1 MLNKQYRQNGKNKYR
16 KQDNVLTQ
24 NFIGGI
30 GLREKISVSF
40 NALISNNAFFIGI
53 FIGFFACILV
63 GKRVSETFAYDAPF
77 TRFNEY
83 LLRDTNFYPTASSML
98 NTVLQQSKPEQT
110 LVLIGG
116 NSILRGFG
124 QGAQDLWSNRL
135 QLFLGDQYKVFN
147 FGMPTGSLQMNAAV
161 IGEIL
166 RKQGRKVIIVTNSLT
181 NLPNDDLLANWDNYI
196 FLEAY
201 YKDLLDNNFRK
212 NNQKLES
219 SWPRFYEVRLAQK
232 LNSYLFFN
240 DLWNFI
246 GYRYFFTS
254 WTSLTYYNWT
264 GARAFFKDP
273 DYPWVPRNKETYDLN
288 IKKDV
293 LILKNR
299 IFLSAESEEFKSDR
313 EKSLS
318 NIKIM
323 MPEYLIKSTI
333 IVLSSENPYLLS
345 EMDDESR
352 NKFDTV
358 YSSLKNSWER
368 EGYTTLRIGLEIPPE
383 EWNDAVHLAAPGGTK
398 LAAKLAPVIIDLNKK
413 LYEFSSRPI

>member
-1 MLNKQYRQNGKNKYR
+1 MLNKQHHQNGKNKYR
-16 KQDNVLTQ
+16 RQDSILTR
-24 NFIGGI
+24 NFVCDM
-30 GLREKISVSF
+30 GLRDKASVTF
-40 NALISNNAFFIGI
+40 NAMISNKIFIIGV
-53 FIGFFACILV
+53 FIGFFVCVIA

-98 NTVLQQSKPEQT
+98 NTALQQSRPEQT

-124 QGAQDLWSNRL
+124 QGAQDLWSGRL

-161 IGEIL
+161 IGETL
-166 RKQGRKVIIVTNSLT
+166 HKQGRKVIIVTNSLT

-201 YKDLLDNNFRK
+201 YKGLLDNDFRVSD
-212 NNQKLES
+212 QKLES
-219 SWPRFYEVRLAQK
+219 SWPRFNEVRLAQK
-232 LNSYLFFN
+232 LNSHLFFN
-240 DLWNFI
+240 DLWSFI

-254 WTSLTYYNWT
+254 WTSLAYYNWT
-264 GARAFFKDP
+264 GARSSFKDT
-273 DYPWVPRNKETYDLN
+273 DYPWTPRSKETYDLN
-288 IKKDV
+288 IKNDV
-293 LILKNR
+293 LTLKNR
-299 IFLSAESEEFKSDR
+299 TFLLVESEEFKSDK

-318 NIKIM
+318 NVKIM

-345 EMDDESR
+345 AMDDESR

-383 EWNDAVHLAAPGGTK
+383 EWNDAVHLAAPGGAK

-413 LYEFSSRPI
+413 LYSISPRSI